1 MNLRSTR
8 LRRVARKYVLE
19 RRVAQLALAKAEH
32 ERAALVETNA
42 RLRSAREQIA
52 PVGEALSGKDLAIG
66 GEWAGRLD
74 GATRNLAP
82 SIRAAEQSSAVAA
95 TAAQRAGGQEELLR
109 QRIGSAVNAE
119 ARQFEARQAYARQRK
134 QSEKGG
140 E

>member
-1 MNLRSTR
+1 MSLRSTR
-8 LRRVARKYVLE
+8 LRRVARKYALE

-32 ERAALVETNA
+32 ERASLVETNA
-42 RLRSAREQIA
+42 RLRSAREQLA

-95 TAAQRAGGQEELLR
+95 DAAQRAGGQEELLR
-109 QRIGSAVNAE
+109 QRIGSAVSAE
-119 ARQFEARQAYARQRK
+119 ARQYEARQAYSRQRK
-134 QSEKGG
+134 QNEDGG
-140 E
+140 K

>member
-1 MNLRSTR
+1 MSLRSTR
-8 LRRVARKYVLE
+8 LRRVARKYALE

-32 ERAALVETNA
+32 ERASLVETNA
-42 RLRSAREQIA
+42 RLRSAREQLA

-95 TAAQRAGGQEELLR
+95 DAAQRAGGQEELLR
-109 QRIGSAVNAE
+109 QRIGSAVSAE
-119 ARQFEARQAYARQRK
+119 ARQYEARQAYSRQRK
-134 QSEKGG
+134 QNEDGSK
-140 E
+140 

>member
-1 MNLRSTR
+1 
-8 LRRVARKYVLE
+8 VARKYALE

-32 ERAALVETNA
+32 ERASLVETNA
-42 RLRSAREQIA
+42 RLRSAREQLA

-95 TAAQRAGGQEELLR
+95 DAAQRAGGQEELLR
-109 QRIGSAVNAE
+109 QRIGSAVSAE
-119 ARQFEARQAYARQRK
+119 ARQYEARQAYSRQRK
-134 QSEKGG
+134 QNEDGSK
-140 E
+140 